1 MLEQL
6 KKNWIG
12 EIDGALTFCGVLA
25 THYSDCSKNW
35 KRSATNESYQR
46 QFDTV
51 ILPNIKDHDTKIIS
65 DYSRQDFEETMEA
78 IEKQGSL
85 TSSTFTPYA
94 DSTLQHFRHLIEV
107 VMQVAADKNLCDYIL
122 WGTSFKEVGAQ
133 KLSTELQFQIA
144 HRKSFGVKE
153 EKDIFNVIA
162 TNPMQRGQEM
172 GLLLMFALG
181 LRNGEACGVNY
192 EDFQEVTHN
201 GVTFHVLWVYKSTIS
216 GSDTLQSGGK
226 TRNADR
232 VIPVPNKLM
241 NLILTRQTQLELN
254 LGVNIK
260 TYPVACLEQK
270 YDTRCDANRLS
281 SAARRLFRKIGI
293 SSHVLYFLELAL
305 ESNSEFQGMVEREP
319 TAYFFRRNV
328 GTIMHILGLTDAEI
342 QYIIGHDIEDMY
354 ETRNEFLTIEKLY
367 AIKVKLD
374 QRLLF
379 VKTESHPCDNVDMAL
394 AATRQLLNIVSQKVH
409 IKMPA
414 GRFRARIVGIEPQDT
429 ITATLN
435 QSEESITPKLTLT
448 TIIDTDIPSPGRTV
462 SVEKEYRNAY
472 KSPK

>member
-25 THYSDCSKNW
+25 THYSDCSKHW
-35 KRSATNESYQR
+35 TKSATNELYQR
-46 QFDTV
+46 QFDTI
-51 ILPNIKDHDTKIIS
+51 ILPNIKDHDTKVVS
-65 DYSRQDFEETMEA
+65 EYSRQDFEETMEA

-85 TSSTFTPYA
+85 TSSSFTPYA

-107 VMQVAADKNLCDYIL
+107 VIRVAADKNLCDYIL
-122 WGTSFKEVGAQ
+122 WGTSFKEVSTEV
-133 KLSTELQFQIA
+133 LSTELQFQIA
-144 HRKSFGVKE
+144 HRKSFGVNE
-153 EKDIFNVIA
+153 EKKIFNAIA
-162 TNPMQRGQEM
+162 TNPMQRGQAM

-181 LRNGEACGVNY
+181 LRNGEACGVDY
-192 EDFQEVTHN
+192 EDFREVTYN
-201 GVTFHVLWVYKSTIS
+201 GISFHVLWVYKSTIS
-216 GSDTLQSGGK
+216 GSDVLQSGGK
-226 TRNADR
+226 TGNADR

-241 NLILTRQTQLELN
+241 NLIKKRQALLQEE
-254 LGVNIK
+254 LGVNIEK
-260 TYPVACLEQK
+260 LPVACLEQK

-281 SAARRLFRKIGI
+281 SAARRLFREVGI

-305 ESNSEFQGMVEREP
+305 ESDSEFQGMVEREP

-328 GTIMHILGLTDAEI
+328 GTIMHILGLTDSEI

-367 AIKVKLD
+367 TIKVKLD

-379 VKTESHPCDNVDMAL
+379 VESSSHLWDNVDMAL
-394 AATRQLLNIVSQKVH
+394 ATTHQFLNIISQKVH
-409 IKMPA
+409 IKIPA
-414 GRFRARIVGIEPQDT
+414 GRFRARIVGIDPQDNVKV
-429 ITATLN
+429 TLTRP
-435 QSEESITPKLTLT
+435 EEFLASDLTLT

-462 SVEKEYRNAY
+462 SVEKEYRHAY
-472 KSPK
+472 SER